1 MQNITVSNLLNRLE
15 SLHFCTYAE
24 TKEYYETL
32 RESHLPKKLKFW
44 KGRYLVTLMFQSS
57 TLLIENY
64 SQKQCHCSQN
74 QCLKYDLKKQTESSK
89 TKKDFVPVTSK
100 APFLTLTQITLNF
113 KCYRKG
119 NNSKKKYN
127 LYNTKRASNKQSQ
140 SCQWVKLK
148 SSSEIINSNSRKKTP
163 FMKLSCE
170 EQKHLFTSSSSWA
183 RYNLMI
189 IRFCLFV
196 AAKSLYV

>member
-74 QCLKYDLKKQTESSK
+74 QCSKYDLKKQTESSK

-113 KCYRKG
+113 KCYRKKKK
-119 NNSKKKYN
+119 SKKKYD
-127 LYNTKRASNKQSQ
+127 LYNTKASKKQSQ
-140 SCQWVKLK
+140 SWQWVK
-148 SSSEIINSNSRKKTP
+148 
-163 FMKLSCE
+163 
-170 EQKHLFTSSSSWA
+170 
-183 RYNLMI
+183 
-189 IRFCLFV
+189 
-196 AAKSLYV
+196 